1 MKKGMTVLFLLAAVL
16 AGGWIWMDRA
26 DMPLGA
32 GLFSGGQDAK
42 PKEGYDAP
50 AFSLPGLDDKT
61 YAVGGAREKPVLVNF
76 WASWCGP
83 CDAEAPDL
91 QELFEKYGDRI
102 DFYGVN
108 STDYDRE
115 RDARAFVDEKKLT
128 FPIPMDRDG
137 VATKA
142 YKVSNFPTSLLI
154 GTDGKVRER
163 ITGVITKK
171 QWEQKLDD
179 LLAQPRQ
186 PGA

>member
-1 MKKGMTVLFLLAAVL
+1 
-16 AGGWIWMDRA
+16 
-26 DMPLGA
+26 
-32 GLFSGGQDAK
+32 
-42 PKEGYDAP
+42 
-50 AFSLPGLDDKT
+50 
-61 YAVGGAREKPVLVNF
+61 
-76 WASWCGP
+76 
-83 CDAEAPDL
+83 
-91 QELFEKYGDRI
+91 YGDRI

-186 PGA
+186 P